1 MDKAEVWRLTHEE
14 RAAMADTLD
23 ELKPSQW
30 AEPSLVAG
38 WSIQDCA
45 AHILAGAE
53 QTKIG
58 FATGMIKSGGRF
70 NVMID
75 RDAKRL
81 GKLPPAEIIRRLR
94 ARTTTTN
101 GPGAPAEVLLG
112 EIVVHAGDIRYPLGV
127 AHDTKPEAMVACFE
141 NYKDLG
147 FPLGVKQRISGLR
160 LIATDTDWS
169 CGAGPEVTGPAL
181 PLLLAMTGRG
191 AGLAALSGAGLDTLR
206 SRMP

>member
-1 MDKAEVWRLTHEE
+1 MDKADVWRLTHQE
-14 RAAMADTLD
+14 RAAMADTL
-23 ELKPSQW
+23 EEVKPSQW
-30 AEPSLVAG
+30 AEPSLVRG

-53 QTKIG
+53 QTKGG
-58 FATGMIKSGGRF
+58 FAVGMIKAGGRF
-70 NVMID
+70 NLMID

-112 EIVVHAGDIRYPLGV
+112 EIVVHGGDIRYPLGM
-127 AHDTKPEAMVACFE
+127 AHETKPEAMLACFE
-141 NYKDLG
+141 NYKGLG
-147 FPLGVKQRISGLR
+147 FPLGVKQRIAGLR
-160 LIATDTDWS
+160 LIATDAAWS
-169 CGAGPEVTGPAL
+169 YGAGPEVTGPAL

-191 AGLAALSGAGLDTLR
+191 AGLAGLDGAGLDTLR
-206 SRMP
+206 AKMA